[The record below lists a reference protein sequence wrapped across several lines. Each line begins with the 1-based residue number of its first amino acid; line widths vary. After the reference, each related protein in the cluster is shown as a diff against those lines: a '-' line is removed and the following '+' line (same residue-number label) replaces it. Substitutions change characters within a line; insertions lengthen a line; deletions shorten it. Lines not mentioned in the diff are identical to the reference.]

1 MPVPICNNE
10 SCWFALSS
18 FIVTDDHALLVG
30 KLYLKYRDL
39 YILNFNILENTGPR
53 VSLKKEELF
62 RVYFQINNH
71 QYIGSFL
78 STFSQ
83 KIFNFYVYVYVYIST
98 KISSPNL
105 SFNTKQIVASHT
117 KQIEKYLTAILPEI
131 IQKPTFFQ
139 ILIKFTGSN

>member
-1 MPVPICNNE
+1 MPVAICNNE
-10 SCWFALSS
+10 SCRFALSS

-30 KLYLKYRDL
+30 KLYLKYTDL
-39 YILNFNILENTGPR
+39 YISNFNILENTGPR
-53 VSLKKEELF
+53 VSIKKEELF
-62 RVYFQINNH
+62 RVYFGINNH

-78 STFSQ
+78 SIFSQ
-83 KIFNFYVYVYVYIST
+83 KIFNFYVYVYIST
-98 KISSPNL
+98 KISSPNF

-131 IQKPTFFQ
+131 IQKPIFLQ

>member
-1 MPVPICNNE
+1 MPVAICNNE
-10 SCWFALSS
+10 SCRFALSS

-30 KLYLKYRDL
+30 KLYLKYTDL
-39 YILNFNILENTGPR
+39 YISNFNILENTGPR
-53 VSLKKEELF
+53 VSIKKEELF
-62 RVYFQINNH
+62 RVYFGINNH

-78 STFSQ
+78 SIFSQ
-83 KIFNFYVYVYVYIST
+83 KIFNFYVYVYIST
-98 KISSPNL
+98 KISSPKF

-131 IQKPTFFQ
+131 IQKPIFFQ

>member
-1 MPVPICNNE
+1 MPVAICNNE
-10 SCWFALSS
+10 SCRFALSS

-30 KLYLKYRDL
+30 KLYLKYTDL
-39 YILNFNILENTGPR
+39 YISNFNILENTGPR
-53 VSLKKEELF
+53 VSIKKEELF
-62 RVYFQINNH
+62 RVYFGINNH

-78 STFSQ
+78 SIFSQ
-83 KIFNFYVYVYVYIST
+83 KIFNFYVYVYIST
-98 KISSPNL
+98 KISSPNF

-131 IQKPTFFQ
+131 IQKPIFFQ